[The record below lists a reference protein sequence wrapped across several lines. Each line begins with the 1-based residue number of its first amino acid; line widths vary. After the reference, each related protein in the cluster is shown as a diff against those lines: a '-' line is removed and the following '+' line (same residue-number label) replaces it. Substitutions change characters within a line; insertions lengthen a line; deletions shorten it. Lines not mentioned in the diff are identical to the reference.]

1 VLQFLTDRTAISGL
15 NLSMPALFLSL
26 TFSLMF
32 ALFCFG
38 LDHLARS
45 RQITTRTFMLL
56 YAAGMSIYMT
66 VSSALGGVQI
76 LNDSQQNFWV
86 IFLSI
91 AIVLVTSAGLFAW
104 LPAVQPRK
112 LSFEGVRAEG
122 RGIVR
127 DVAMISA
134 AASYAT
140 FAIFPVLLFGGIG
153 ALQSVGMTY
162 NSGSQTSPVFYSSTT
177 RGNLTVRF
185 PAGMRV
191 MWLSAGKIDASR
203 TSDDPAVVAAIQ
215 QFIDDAAS
223 NLGETFTPTYAA
235 YGVGDEGGT
244 LTLMGGQFTMQA
256 EDARA
261 DYARQLLE
269 EQIDGL
275 RLLDANAVYDA
286 DYLFGTGTDGVAG
299 ALATLSV
306 TGEDGEPMQVRFA
319 AIDTATAHH
328 MIYSVNTMDTPTL
341 NLIYQFFALIAAA
354 G

>member
-1 VLQFLTDRTAISGL
+1 
-15 NLSMPALFLSL
+15 
-26 TFSLMF
+26 
-32 ALFCFG
+32 
-38 LDHLARS
+38 
-45 RQITTRTFMLL
+45 
-56 YAAGMSIYMT
+56 
-66 VSSALGGVQI
+66 
-76 LNDSQQNFWV
+76 
-86 IFLSI
+86 
-91 AIVLVTSAGLFAW
+91 
-104 LPAVQPRK
+104 
-112 LSFEGVRAEG
+112 
-122 RGIVR
+122 
-127 DVAMISA
+127 
-134 AASYAT
+134 
-140 FAIFPVLLFGGIG
+140 
-153 ALQSVGMTY
+153 
-162 NSGSQTSPVFYSSTT
+162 
-177 RGNLTVRF
+177 
-185 PAGMRV
+185 

-286 DYLFGTGTDGVAG
+286 DYQFGAGADGVPG

-341 NLIYQFFALIAAA
+341 NLIDQFFALIAAA